1 MTRVVVGVESNKI
14 AMQDTQEKLIAHG
27 QNPVDLTTGERRVQE
42 ESDLDIL
49 LTVADLLTQ
58 HLRQQHQM
66 VVVDPD
72 QIAVLDFL
80 CNSLGEKT
88 VCLLVCLPGGLVKS
102 NLTGVVVE

>member
-1 MTRVVVGVESNKI
+1 MTRVVVGVESNKV

-27 QNPVDLTTGERRVQE
+27 QNSVDLTAGERRVQE

-49 LTVADLLTQ
+49 LAVTNLLAQ
-58 HLRQQHQM
+58 HLRQQHQV

-80 CNSLGEKT
+80 CNSLGEES
-88 VCLLVCLPGGLVKS
+88 VGFLVCLPGGLVKG
-102 NLTGVVVE
+102 NFTGVIVE